1 MGLGVEVVAG
11 FATNPGA
18 AFTALTPAPTN
29 SFAVRAI
36 NSGRVLLDD
45 QWAKGGTAGVFR
57 IRSPKMHDFTT
68 GLGFPYQINAP
79 RTFLERVP
87 AQPLFQVD
95 TLTCEITGGAAETD
109 VGAFAVW
116 YEDVSGLGAQ
126 LATWDE
132 ISGRIKNVL
141 TNQVNISAP
150 AALGNWSAGTALN
163 ATEDKLH
170 ADSIYALLGWESS
183 IGVAAIAV
191 SGADTGNLRIGGPSP
206 VEPIETRD
214 WFIRASQETG
224 RPYIPLIKANNKG
237 STLAFQVD
245 NLAGA
250 ANLTFF
256 CLAELA

>member
-1 MGLGVEVVAG
+1 MGVAAEVIAG

-29 SFAVRAI
+29 SFAIRAT
-36 NSGRVLLDD
+36 NSGRVLLDE
-45 QWAKGGTAGVFR
+45 QWAKGATAGVFR

-68 GLGFPYQINAP
+68 GLGFPYVANAP

-87 AQPLFQVD
+87 PQPLFQVD

-109 VGAFAVW
+109 VGCFMVW
-116 YEDVSGLGAQ
+116 YEDVSGVAAQ

-132 ISGRIKNVL
+132 IQGRVKNIL
-141 TNQVNISAP
+141 TNQVNIAGA

-170 ADSIYALLGWESS
+170 ADSIYALLGWESTN
-183 IGVAAIAV
+183 GVAAVAV
-191 SGADTGNLRIGGPSP
+191 QGADTGNLRIGGPSP
-206 VEPIETRD
+206 AEPIETRD

-237 STLAFQVD
+237 STLVFQLD
-245 NLAGA
+245 NAAGA
-250 ANLTFF
+250 TNNTCLT
-256 CLAELA
+256 LAELA